1 MTFLRV
7 SSPARAMRQ
16 VLLVTFRLIVLA
28 LWGLLPAVACSA
40 GGPPTGAD
48 SGYVAPIAGVGSNAT
63 EALSA
68 LQAREDAIR
77 QRASKAT
84 GDAELIELDSLS
96 RRIVDDVDRLVASS
110 LQPELER
117 THAQLDVLG
126 AAPVDGAR
134 PETPAVA
141 QQRDALTAQQTRV
154 DAEVRQAQG
163 IKGDLANVDAQ
174 IGRLLHEHL
183 KDQLALRTDSILSAA
198 FWAPMVHPEAADYQS
213 LRAFG
218 KQVET
223 QMQSMWQPGRFLA
236 TTILLLAALA
246 CATVGASLL
255 ERTLGLVCVRR
266 LPEGRLRRSAFA
278 LSTVFATLATTMV
291 AIHLVSVTIGN
302 QQSLSPALQTFT
314 DELVKH
320 TINCAL
326 VLALGRAF
334 LCTRHPTWRL
344 PAIADPVAQALRSFP
359 RTLAALLL
367 FSGAIEQINR
377 AVDTS
382 LQLTIFT
389 RGLVAL
395 IVALT
400 IGASLLHAN
409 RVRTALAAAGNSPEG
424 RSTLAGLIHAAVCA
438 VIVGALAALVCG
450 YISVARFLTYELV
463 WFDIVLCSL
472 YFLVML
478 TRDVCESIFSP
489 AHASGN
495 TIKHLFGIEN
505 THLAQIS
512 TVLAGICRSALIVAA
527 VIALLT
533 GGLGTTP
540 ADLIDSILEVL
551 GGDRLRALN
560 IVPAHIFSALLTSGV
575 GIYLVR
581 SVRKWFD
588 RELLPKTEM
597 SPGMR
602 ASLLTLFANIGYVLV
617 VLQTLSVLG
626 VKWHNLAWIVSA
638 LSVGIGFGLQEIVKN
653 FISGLILLAE
663 RPVKVG
669 DMISIA
675 GIEGDIRRISVRA
688 TQIQLADKSTVI
700 VPNSQLISQNVRNVT
715 MGNTTQGI
723 ASLMLTFALD
733 VDPEQVREI
742 LLDACRD
749 HPSVLAHPAPSVMF
763 SQLTPEG
770 ITLTVTGHVRSPR
783 IAADTKSELLFA
795 MLKRLRAAEI
805 PLSNSRTVLIRAPHG
820 CPPTG
825 PVAASGGPSCSSF
838 SLAGAT
844 GVSANA
850 RNTAG
855 GVEV

>member
-1 MTFLRV
+1 
-7 SSPARAMRQ
+7 MRQ

-28 LWGLLPAVACSA
+28 LWGLVPALAFSA
-40 GGPPTGAD
+40 GNPPGGAD
-48 SGYVAPIAGVGSNAT
+48 GGYASPIAGVGSDAG
-63 EALSA
+63 EALNA
-68 LQAREDAIR
+68 LQAKEDAIR
-77 QRASKAT
+77 QRASTVT

-96 RRIVDDVDRLVASS
+96 RRIVADVDRLVASS

-117 THAQLDVLG
+117 TRAQLDVLG
-126 AAPVDGAR
+126 AAPVAGAR

-141 QQRDALTAQQTRV
+141 QQRDVLTAQQTRL
-154 DAEVRQAQG
+154 DAQVRQAQG
-163 IKGDLANVDAQ
+163 IRGDLANVDAQ
-174 IGRLLHEHL
+174 IARLLREHL

-218 KQVET
+218 MQIEKQT
-223 QMQSMWQPGRFLA
+223 QSMWRPGRILA
-236 TTILLLAALA
+236 TTVLLLAALA

-255 ERTLGLVCVRR
+255 ERTTGWICFRR

-278 LSTVFATLATTMV
+278 ISTVFATLATTMV
-291 AIHLVSVTIGN
+291 AIHLVSVAIGS
-302 QQSLSPALQTFT
+302 QRSLSPALQTFT

-320 TINCAL
+320 IVNCAL

-334 LCTRHPTWRL
+334 LCTAHPSWRL
-344 PAIADPVAQALRSFP
+344 PAIADPVAQALKSFP

-409 RVRTALAAAGNSPEG
+409 RVRTVIAAAGNSPEG
-424 RSTLAGLIHAAVCA
+424 RSALAGLIHAAVC
-438 VIVGALAALVCG
+438 VVVVGALAALVFG

-478 TRDVCESIFSP
+478 TRDVCESLFSP

-495 TIKHLFGIEN
+495 TIKHLFGLKN
-505 THLAQIS
+505 AHLAQIS
-512 TVLAGICRSALIVAA
+512 TMLTGIFRSALIVAA

-560 IVPAHIFSALLTSGV
+560 IVPAHIFSALLTAGV
-575 GIYLVR
+575 GVYLVR
-581 SVRKWFD
+581 SVRRWFD

-617 VLQTLSVLG
+617 VLQSLSVLG
-626 VKWHNLAWIVSA
+626 VRWHNLAWIVSA

-653 FISGLILLAE
+653 FISGIILLAE

-723 ASLMLTFALD
+723 ASLALTFALD
-733 VDPEQVREI
+733 VDPEQVRDI
-742 LLDACRD
+742 LLDAYGD
-749 HPSVLAHPAPSVMF
+749 HPSVLAHPAPTVMF
-763 SQLTPEG
+763 TQLTPEG

-795 MLKRLRAAEI
+795 ILKRLRAADI
-805 PLSNSRTVLIRAPHG
+805 PLSTPRTVLVHAPQG
-820 CPPTG
+820 GLPDG
-825 PVAASGGPSCSSF
+825 LGAASRPG
-838 SLAGAT
+838 AGRSRQGTAT
-844 GVSANA
+844 SAPALSRDRRCVSGN
-850 RNTAG
+850 N
-855 GVEV
+855 EFM

>member
-1 MTFLRV
+1 
-7 SSPARAMRQ
+7 MRQ
-16 VLLVTFRLIVLA
+16 VLLVTFRVIVLA
-28 LWGLLPAVACSA
+28 LWALVPAVACSA
-40 GGPPTGAD
+40 GGPSAGAD
-48 SGYVAPIAGVGSNAT
+48 RGYVAPIAGVGSEPA
-63 EALSA
+63 EALNA
-68 LQAREDAIR
+68 LQAREDALR
-77 QRASKAT
+77 QRASRAT
-84 GDAELIELDSLS
+84 GDAELIKLDSLS
-96 RRIVDDVDRLVASS
+96 RRIVDDVDKLVETS

-117 THAQLDVLG
+117 THAQLDLLG
-126 AAPVDGAR
+126 AAPVAGAM

-141 QQRDALTAQQTRV
+141 QQRDVLTAQQARLG
-154 DAEVRQAQG
+154 AQLRQARS

-183 KDQLALRTDSILSAA
+183 KKDQLALRTDSILSTA
-198 FWAPMVHPEAADYQS
+198 FWTPMVHPEAADYQS
-213 LRAFG
+213 LRALG
-218 KQVET
+218 KQVEK
-223 QMQSMWQPGRFLA
+223 QMQSMWQPGRVLA
-236 TTILLLAALA
+236 TTILLLAAVA

-255 ERTLGLVCVRR
+255 ERTLGWVCVRR

-278 LSTVFATLATTMV
+278 ISTVLATLATTVV
-291 AIHLVSVTIGN
+291 AIHLVGVAIGGR
-302 QQSLSPALQTFT
+302 QSLSPALQTFT

-320 TINCAL
+320 IVNCAL
-326 VLALGRAF
+326 ILALGRAF
-334 LCTRHPTWRL
+334 LCTEHPTWRL

-382 LQLTIFT
+382 LQITIFT

-395 IVALT
+395 IVALA

-424 RSTLAGLIHAAVCA
+424 RSTVAGLIHAAVC
-438 VIVGALAALVCG
+438 VVVVGALAALVFG

-463 WFDIVLCSL
+463 WFYIVLCSL

-478 TRDVCESIFSP
+478 TRDLCESIFLP
-489 AHASGN
+489 THASGN
-495 TIKHLFGIEN
+495 TIKHLFGLEDA
-505 THLAQIS
+505 HLAQIS
-512 TVLAGICRSALIVAA
+512 TVLTGVFRSTLIVAA
-527 VIALLT
+527 VVALLT

-560 IVPAHIFSALLTSGV
+560 IVPAHIFSAVLTAGV

-581 SVRKWFD
+581 SVRKWLD

-617 VLQTLSVLG
+617 ILQSLSVLG
-626 VKWHNLAWIVSA
+626 VRWHNLAWIVSA

-723 ASLMLTFALD
+723 ASLVLTFALD
-733 VDPEQVREI
+733 VDPEQVRDI
-742 LLDACRD
+742 LLDAYRD

-783 IAADTKSELLFA
+783 VAADTKSELLFA
-795 MLKRLRAAEI
+795 ILKRLRGADI
-805 PLSNSRTVLIRAPHG
+805 PLSNPRTVLIHAPRG
-820 CPPTG
+820 CLPNG
-825 PVAASGGPSCSSF
+825 LGAAAGGPHHSS
-838 SLAGAT
+838 SSSAGT
-844 GVSANA
+844 TSVSANTRKIA
-850 RNTAG
+850 SS
-855 GVEV
+855 VEA

>member
-1 MTFLRV
+1 
-7 SSPARAMRQ
+7 MRQ

-28 LWGLLPAVACSA
+28 LWGLVPAVAYSA
-40 GGPPTGAD
+40 GNPPAGVD
-48 SGYVAPIAGVGSNAT
+48 GGYASRIAGVGSDAG
-63 EALSA
+63 EALNA

-77 QRASKAT
+77 QRASTAT

-96 RRIVDDVDRLVASS
+96 RRIVDDVDRLVATS

-126 AAPVDGAR
+126 AAPVAGAR

-141 QQRDALTAQQTRV
+141 QQRDVLTAQQTRL
-154 DAEVRQAQG
+154 DAQVRQAQG

-198 FWAPMVHPEAADYQS
+198 FWAPMVHPEAADYQN

-218 KQVET
+218 MQVEK
-223 QMQSMWQPGRFLA
+223 QMQSMWRPGRFLA
-236 TTILLLAALA
+236 TTVLLLAALA

-255 ERTLGLVCVRR
+255 ERTTGWVCIRR

-278 LSTVFATLATTMV
+278 ISTVFATLATTMV
-291 AIHLVSVTIGN
+291 AIHLVSVATGS
-302 QQSLSPALQTFT
+302 QHGLSPALQTFT

-320 TINCAL
+320 IVNCAL

-334 LCTRHPTWRL
+334 LCTEHPTWRL
-344 PAIADPVAQALRSFP
+344 PAIADPVAQALKSFP

-395 IVALT
+395 IVALA

-424 RSTLAGLIHAAVCA
+424 RSTLAGLIHAAVC
-438 VIVGALAALVCG
+438 VVVVGALAALVLG

-478 TRDVCESIFSP
+478 TRDVCESLFSP
-489 AHASGN
+489 AYAGGN
-495 TIKHLFGIEN
+495 TIKHLFGLEN
-505 THLAQIS
+505 AHLAQIS
-512 TVLAGICRSALIVAA
+512 TMLTGIFRSALIVAA

-540 ADLIDSILEVL
+540 ADLISSILEVL

-560 IVPAHIFSALLTSGV
+560 IVPAHIFSALLTAGV

-617 VLQTLSVLG
+617 VLQSLSVLG
-626 VKWHNLAWIVSA
+626 VRWHNLAWIVSA

-723 ASLMLTFALD
+723 ASLVLTFALD
-733 VDPEQVREI
+733 VDPEQVRDI
-742 LLDACRD
+742 LLDAYRD

-795 MLKRLRAAEI
+795 ILKRLRAADI
-805 PLSNSRTVLIRAPHG
+805 PLSTPRTVLVHAPQG
-820 CPPTG
+820 GLPNG
-825 PVAASGGPSCSSF
+825 LGAASGGPPRRSL

-844 GVSANA
+844 SVSANA
-850 RNTAG
+850 RDTAG
-855 GVEV
+855 GVEA

>member
-1 MTFLRV
+1 
-7 SSPARAMRQ
+7 MRQ
-16 VLLVTFRLIVLA
+16 VLLITFRLIVLA
-28 LWGLLPAVACSA
+28 LSGLVPAFACAA
-40 GGPPTGAD
+40 GTPPLAPD
-48 SGYVAPIAGVGSNAT
+48 SGYFVPIAGVGSDAVETLN
-63 EALSA
+63 A
-68 LQAREDAIR
+68 LQAKEDAIR
-77 QRASKAT
+77 QRASTAT
-84 GDAELIELDSLS
+84 SDAELIELDSLS
-96 RRIVDDVDRLVASS
+96 RRIVDDVDRLVATS
-110 LQPELER
+110 LEPELER

-126 AAPVDGAR
+126 AAPVAGASS
-134 PETPAVA
+134 ETPAVT
-141 QQRDALTAQQTRV
+141 QQRNALTTQKARLDAQVGQ
-154 DAEVRQAQG
+154 AEG
-163 IKGDLANVDAQ
+163 IKGNLVNVDAQ
-174 IGRLLHEHL
+174 IARLLHEHL
-183 KDQLALRTDSILSAA
+183 KNQLALRTGSILSAA
-198 FWAPMVHPEAADYQS
+198 FWAPVVHPDAADYQS

-218 KQVET
+218 EQVEK
-223 QMQSMWQPGRFLA
+223 QMQSMWQPGRRI
-236 TTILLLAALA
+236 TTTLLLLIALA
-246 CATVGASLL
+246 CATVGVRVL
-255 ERTLGLVCVRR
+255 ERTAGSVCLRR

-278 LSTVFATLATTMV
+278 ISTVFATLAATMV
-291 AIHLVSVTIGN
+291 AVHLAGLAIAS

-320 TINCAL
+320 IVNCAL

-334 LCTRHPTWRL
+334 LCTKHPTWRL
-344 PAIADPVAQALRSFP
+344 PAIADPVAHALRSFP

-424 RSTLAGLIHAAVCA
+424 RSTLAGLIHAAVC
-438 VIVGALAALVCG
+438 VVVVGALAALLCG

-478 TRDVCESIFSP
+478 TRDLCESVFSP
-489 AHASGN
+489 AHSSGN
-495 TIKHLFGIEN
+495 TIKHLFGLEN
-505 THLAQIS
+505 AHLAQIA
-512 TVLAGICRSALIVAA
+512 TVLSGVCRSALIVAA
-527 VIALLT
+527 VVALLT

-540 ADLIDSILEVL
+540 ADLIDSIFEVL
-551 GGDRLRALN
+551 GGDWLRALN
-560 IVPAHIFSALLTSGV
+560 IVPAHILSAILTSGV
-575 GIYLVR
+575 GLYLVR

-626 VKWHNLAWIVSA
+626 VRWHNLAWIVSA

-715 MGNTTQGI
+715 MGNTTQGVT
-723 ASLMLTFALD
+723 SLVLTFALD
-733 VDPEQVREI
+733 VDPERVREI
-742 LLDACRD
+742 LLDAYRV
-749 HPSVLAHPAPSVMF
+749 HPSVLQHPSPSVMF
-763 SQLTPEG
+763 SQLTPDG
-770 ITLTVTGHVRSPR
+770 ITLTATGHVRSPR
-783 IAADTKSELLFA
+783 IAADTRSELLFA
-795 MLKRLRAAEI
+795 ILKRLRAADI
-805 PLSNSRTVLIRAPHG
+805 PLSNPRTVLVHGPLGCAPDGHG
-820 CPPTG
+820 
-825 PVAASGGPSCSSF
+825 AASGGPPRSSF
-838 SLAGAT
+838 SLAAT
-844 GVSANA
+844 TSVSANA

-855 GVEV
+855 SVEV

>member
-1 MTFLRV
+1 
-7 SSPARAMRQ
+7 MRQ

-28 LWGLLPAVACSA
+28 LWGLVPAVAYSA
-40 GGPPTGAD
+40 GNPPAGAD
-48 SGYVAPIAGVGSNAT
+48 GGYASRIAGVGSDAG
-63 EALSA
+63 EALNA

-77 QRASKAT
+77 QRASTAT

-96 RRIVDDVDRLVASS
+96 RRIVDDVDRLVATS

-126 AAPVDGAR
+126 AAPVAGAR

-141 QQRDALTAQQTRV
+141 QQRDVLTAQQTRL
-154 DAEVRQAQG
+154 DAQVRQAQG

-198 FWAPMVHPEAADYQS
+198 FWAPMVHPEAADYQN

-218 KQVET
+218 MQVEK
-223 QMQSMWQPGRFLA
+223 QMQSMWRPGRFLA
-236 TTILLLAALA
+236 TTVLLLAALA

-255 ERTLGLVCVRR
+255 ERTTGWVCIRR

-278 LSTVFATLATTMV
+278 ISTVFATLATTMV
-291 AIHLVSVTIGN
+291 AIHLVSVATGS
-302 QQSLSPALQTFT
+302 QHGLSPALQTFT

-320 TINCAL
+320 IVNCAL

-334 LCTRHPTWRL
+334 LCTEHPTWRL

-395 IVALT
+395 IVALA

-424 RSTLAGLIHAAVCA
+424 RSTLAGLIHAAVC
-438 VIVGALAALVCG
+438 VVVVGALAALVFG

-478 TRDVCESIFSP
+478 TRDVCESLFSP

-495 TIKHLFGIEN
+495 TIKHLFGLGN
-505 THLAQIS
+505 AHLAQIS
-512 TVLAGICRSALIVAA
+512 TMLTGIFRSALIVAA

-540 ADLIDSILEVL
+540 ADLISSILEVL

-560 IVPAHIFSALLTSGV
+560 IVPAHIFSALLTAGV

-617 VLQTLSVLG
+617 VLQSLSVLG
-626 VKWHNLAWIVSA
+626 VRWHNLAWIVSA

-723 ASLMLTFALD
+723 ASLVLTFALD
-733 VDPEQVREI
+733 VDPEQVRDI
-742 LLDACRD
+742 LLDAYRD

-795 MLKRLRAAEI
+795 ILKRLRAADI
-805 PLSNSRTVLIRAPHG
+805 PLSTPRTVLVHAPQG
-820 CPPTG
+820 GLPNG
-825 PVAASGGPSCSSF
+825 LGAASGGPPRRSL

-844 GVSANA
+844 SVSANA
-850 RNTAG
+850 RDTAG
-855 GVEV
+855 GVEA

>member
-1 MTFLRV
+1 
-7 SSPARAMRQ
+7 MRQ

-28 LWGLLPAVACSA
+28 LAGLLPAVACSA
-40 GGPPTGAD
+40 GTLPPGTD
-48 SGYVAPIAGVGSNAT
+48 SGYFPPIAGVGSDAA
-63 EALSA
+63 EALNA

-77 QRASKAT
+77 QRASTAT

-96 RRIVDDVDRLVASS
+96 RRIVDDVDRLVATS

-126 AAPVDGAR
+126 AAPAAGAR

-141 QQRDALTAQQTRV
+141 RQRDALTAQQTRL
-154 DAEVRQAQG
+154 DAQVRQAQG

-183 KDQLALRTDSILSAA
+183 KDQLVLRTDSILSAA
-198 FWAPMVHPEAADYQS
+198 FWSPMVHPEAADYQS

-218 KQVET
+218 QQVEK

-255 ERTLGLVCVRR
+255 ERTLGLVCIRR

-278 LSTVFATLATTMV
+278 ISTVFATLATTMV
-291 AIHLVSVTIGN
+291 AIHLVSVAIVN

-320 TINCAL
+320 IVNCAL

-334 LCTRHPTWRL
+334 LCTGHPSWRL

-409 RVRTALAAAGNSPEG
+409 RVRTALAAAGKSPEG
-424 RSTLAGLIHAAVCA
+424 RSTLAGLIHAAVC
-438 VIVGALAALVCG
+438 VVVVGALAALVCG

-472 YFLVML
+472 YFLVIV
-478 TRDVCESIFSP
+478 TRDVCESSFSP

-495 TIKHLFGIEN
+495 TIKHLFGLEN

-512 TVLAGICRSALIVAA
+512 TALTGICRSALIVAA

-617 VLQTLSVLG
+617 VLQSLSVLG
-626 VKWHNLAWIVSA
+626 VRWHNLAWIVSA

-723 ASLMLTFALD
+723 ASLVLTFALD
-733 VDPEQVREI
+733 VDPEQVRDI
-742 LLDACRD
+742 LLDAYRD

-795 MLKRLRAAEI
+795 ILKRLRAADI
-805 PLSNSRTVLIRAPHG
+805 PLSNPRTVLVHAPHG
-820 CPPTG
+820 CLPNG
-825 PVAASGGPSCSSF
+825 LGAASGGQRRSSF

-844 GVSANA
+844 SVSANA

>member
-1 MTFLRV
+1 
-7 SSPARAMRQ
+7 MRQ

-28 LWGLLPAVACSA
+28 LWGLVPAVACSA
-40 GGPPTGAD
+40 GNPPAGAD
-48 SGYVAPIAGVGSNAT
+48 GGYASRIAGVGSDAG
-63 EALSA
+63 EALNA

-77 QRASKAT
+77 QRASTAT

-96 RRIVDDVDRLVASS
+96 RRIVDDVDRLVATS

-126 AAPVDGAR
+126 AAPVAGAR

-141 QQRDALTAQQTRV
+141 QQRDVLTAQQMRL
-154 DAEVRQAQG
+154 DAQVRQAQG
-163 IKGDLANVDAQ
+163 IKSDLANVDAQ

-198 FWAPMVHPEAADYQS
+198 FWAPMVHPEAADYQN

-218 KQVET
+218 RQVEK

-255 ERTLGLVCVRR
+255 ERTTGWVCVRR

-278 LSTVFATLATTMV
+278 ISMVFATLATTMV
-291 AIHLVSVTIGN
+291 AIHLVSVAIGS
-302 QQSLSPALQTFT
+302 QRSLSPALQTFT

-320 TINCAL
+320 IVNCAL

-334 LCTRHPTWRL
+334 LCTEHPTWRL
-344 PAIADPVAQALRSFP
+344 PAIADPVAQALKSFP

-400 IGASLLHAN
+400 IGASLIHAN

-424 RSTLAGLIHAAVCA
+424 RSTLAGLIHAAVC
-438 VIVGALAALVCG
+438 VVVVGALAALVFG

-478 TRDVCESIFSP
+478 TRDVCESLFSP

-495 TIKHLFGIEN
+495 TIKHLFGLEN
-505 THLAQIS
+505 AHLAQIS
-512 TVLAGICRSALIVAA
+512 TMLTGIFRSALIVAA

-560 IVPAHIFSALLTSGV
+560 IVPAHIFSALLTAGV

-617 VLQTLSVLG
+617 VLQSLSVLG
-626 VKWHNLAWIVSA
+626 VRWHNLAWIVSA

-723 ASLMLTFALD
+723 ASLVLTFALD
-733 VDPEQVREI
+733 VDPEQVRDI
-742 LLDACRD
+742 LLDAYRD

-763 SQLTPEG
+763 SQLAPEG

-795 MLKRLRAAEI
+795 ILKRLRAADI
-805 PLSNSRTVLIRAPHG
+805 PLSNPRTVLVHAPQG
-820 CPPTG
+820 GLPNG
-825 PVAASGGPSCSSF
+825 LGAASGGPPRRSL

-844 GVSANA
+844 SVSANA
-850 RNTAG
+850 RDTAG
-855 GVEV
+855 GVEA

>member
-1 MTFLRV
+1 
-7 SSPARAMRQ
+7 MRQ

-28 LWGLLPAVACSA
+28 LTGLLPTLACSTA
-40 GGPPTGAD
+40 TSPTGAD
-48 SGYVAPIAGVGSNAT
+48 GGYFLPVAGAGSDAA
-63 EALSA
+63 EALNA

-77 QRASKAT
+77 QRASTAT
-84 GDAELIELDSLS
+84 GDAELIELGSLS
-96 RRIVDDVDRLVASS
+96 RRIAYDVDRLLAAS
-110 LQPELER
+110 LQPELGK
-117 THAQLDVLG
+117 TQAQLDVLG
-126 AAPVDGAR
+126 AAPVAG
-134 PETPAVA
+134 PSSETPAVA
-141 QQRDALTAQQTRV
+141 RQRDALTAQQARL
-154 DAEVRQAQG
+154 DAEVSQAEG
-163 IKGDLANVDAQ
+163 IKGELVNFDAQ
-174 IGRLLHEHL
+174 IARLLHAHL

-198 FWAPMVHPEAADYQS
+198 FWAPMVHPEAADYKN

-218 KQVET
+218 EQVEK
-223 QMQSMWQPGRFLA
+223 QMQSMWQPGRRI
-236 TTILLLAALA
+236 TTTLLLLIALA
-246 CATVGASLL
+246 CATVGALIL
-255 ERTLGLVCVRR
+255 ERMAGSVCLRR

-278 LSTVFATLATTMV
+278 ISTVFATLATTMV
-291 AIHLVSVTIGN
+291 AIHLVSLAIVN

-320 TINCAL
+320 IVNCAL

-334 LCTRHPTWRL
+334 LCTEHPTWRL
-344 PAIADPVAQALRSFP
+344 PAIADPVAHALRSFP

-377 AVDTS
+377 AVYTS

-400 IGASLLHAN
+400 IGASLIHAN

-424 RSTLAGLIHAAVCA
+424 RSTLAGLIHAAVC
-438 VIVGALAALVCG
+438 VVVVGALAALLCG

-478 TRDVCESIFSP
+478 TRDMCESVFSP

-495 TIKHLFGIEN
+495 TIKHLFGLQN
-505 THLAQIS
+505 AHLAQIS
-512 TVLAGICRSALIVAA
+512 TLITGVCRSALIVAA

-575 GIYLVR
+575 GLYLVR

-588 RELLPKTEM
+588 RELLPKTDM

-602 ASLLTLFANIGYVLV
+602 ASLLTLFANIGYALV

-626 VKWHNLAWIVSA
+626 VRWHNLAWIVSA

-715 MGNTTQGI
+715 MGNSTQGI
-723 ASLMLTFALD
+723 ASLVLTFSLD
-733 VDPEQVREI
+733 VDPERVRDI
-742 LLDACRD
+742 LLDAFSD
-749 HPSVLAHPAPSVMF
+749 HLSVLAHPAPSVMF
-763 SQLTPEG
+763 SQLTPDG

-783 IAADTKSELLFA
+783 IAADTRSELLFDI
-795 MLKRLRAAEI
+795 LKRLRAAEI
-805 PLSNSRTVLIRAPHG
+805 PLSNPRTVLIHAPHG
-820 CPPTG
+820 SLPNAQG
-825 PVAASGGPSCSSF
+825 AVSGGPPRSGFSF
-838 SLAGAT
+838 AGAT
-844 GVSANA
+844 SVSENA

-855 GVEV
+855 SVEV

>member
-1 MTFLRV
+1 
-7 SSPARAMRQ
+7 MRQ

-28 LWGLLPAVACSA
+28 LWGLVPAVAYSA
-40 GGPPTGAD
+40 GNPPAGVD
-48 SGYVAPIAGVGSNAT
+48 GGYASRIAGVGSDAG
-63 EALSA
+63 EALNA

-77 QRASKAT
+77 QRASTAT

-96 RRIVDDVDRLVASS
+96 RRIVDDVDRLVATS

-126 AAPVDGAR
+126 AAPVAGAR

-141 QQRDALTAQQTRV
+141 QQRDVLTAQQTRL
-154 DAEVRQAQG
+154 DAQVRQAQG

-174 IGRLLHEHL
+174 IGLLLHEHL

-198 FWAPMVHPEAADYQS
+198 FWAPMVHPEAADYQN

-218 KQVET
+218 MQVEK
-223 QMQSMWQPGRFLA
+223 QMQSMWRPGRFLA
-236 TTILLLAALA
+236 TTVLLLAALA

-255 ERTLGLVCVRR
+255 ERTTGWVCIRR

-278 LSTVFATLATTMV
+278 ISTVFATLATTMV
-291 AIHLVSVTIGN
+291 AIHLVSVATGS
-302 QQSLSPALQTFT
+302 QHGLSPALQTFT

-320 TINCAL
+320 IVNCAL

-334 LCTRHPTWRL
+334 LCTEHPTWRL
-344 PAIADPVAQALRSFP
+344 PAIADPVAQALKSFP

-395 IVALT
+395 MVALA

-424 RSTLAGLIHAAVCA
+424 RSTLAGLIHAAVC
-438 VIVGALAALVCG
+438 VVVVGALAALVLG

-478 TRDVCESIFSP
+478 TRDVCESLFSP
-489 AHASGN
+489 AYAGGN
-495 TIKHLFGIEN
+495 TIKHLFGLEN
-505 THLAQIS
+505 AHLAQIS
-512 TVLAGICRSALIVAA
+512 TMLTGIFRSALIVAA

-540 ADLIDSILEVL
+540 ADLISSILEVL

-560 IVPAHIFSALLTSGV
+560 IVPAHIFSALLTAGV

-617 VLQTLSVLG
+617 VLQSLSVLG
-626 VKWHNLAWIVSA
+626 VRWHNLAWIVSA

-723 ASLMLTFALD
+723 ASLVLTFALD
-733 VDPEQVREI
+733 VDPEQVRDI
-742 LLDACRD
+742 LLDAYRD

-795 MLKRLRAAEI
+795 ILKRLRAADI
-805 PLSNSRTVLIRAPHG
+805 PLSTPRTVLVHAPQG
-820 CPPTG
+820 GLPNG
-825 PVAASGGPSCSSF
+825 LGAASGGPPRRSL

-844 GVSANA
+844 SVSANA
-850 RNTAG
+850 RDTAG
-855 GVEV
+855 GVEA

>member
-1 MTFLRV
+1 
-7 SSPARAMRQ
+7 MRQ
-16 VLLVTFRLIVLA
+16 VLLVTFRLIVLTLWA
-28 LWGLLPAVACSA
+28 LVPAVACSA
-40 GGPPTGAD
+40 GGPSDGAD
-48 SGYVAPIAGVGSNAT
+48 RGYVAPIAGVGSEAA
-63 EALSA
+63 EALNA
-68 LQAREDAIR
+68 LQAREEAVR
-77 QRASKAT
+77 QRASRAT
-84 GDAELIELDSLS
+84 GDAELIKLDLLS
-96 RRIVDDVDRLVASS
+96 RRMVDDVDTLVATS

-117 THAQLDVLG
+117 THAQLDLLG
-126 AAPVDGAR
+126 AAPIAGAR

-141 QQRDALTAQQTRV
+141 QQRDALTAQQARLG
-154 DAEVRQAQG
+154 AQLRQARS
-163 IKGDLANVDAQ
+163 IKGDLVNVDAQ

-183 KDQLALRTDSILSAA
+183 KDQLALRTDSILSTA
-198 FWAPMVHPEAADYQS
+198 FWVPMVHPEAADYQS

-218 KQVET
+218 KQVEK

-236 TTILLLAALA
+236 TTILLLAAVA
-246 CATVGASLL
+246 CATVGAGLL
-255 ERTLGLVCVRR
+255 ERTLGWVCVRR

-278 LSTVFATLATTMV
+278 ISTVLATLATTVV
-291 AIHLVSVTIGN
+291 AIHLVGVAIGGR
-302 QQSLSPALQTFT
+302 QSLSPALQTFT

-320 TINCAL
+320 IVNCAL
-326 VLALGRAF
+326 ILALGRAF
-334 LCTRHPTWRL
+334 LCTEHPTWRL

-382 LQLTIFT
+382 LQITIFT

-395 IVALT
+395 IVALA

-409 RVRTALAAAGNSPEG
+409 RVRTAPAAAGNSPEG
-424 RSTLAGLIHAAVCA
+424 RSTVAGLIHAAVC
-438 VIVGALAALVCG
+438 VVVVGALAALVFG

-463 WFDIVLCSL
+463 WFYIVLCSL

-489 AHASGN
+489 THASGN
-495 TIKHLFGIEN
+495 AIKHLFGLEN
-505 THLAQIS
+505 AHLAQIS
-512 TVLAGICRSALIVAA
+512 TVLSGVLRSALIVAA
-527 VIALLT
+527 VVALLT

-560 IVPAHIFSALLTSGV
+560 IVPAHIFSAVLTAGV

-581 SVRKWFD
+581 SVRKWLD

-617 VLQTLSVLG
+617 ILQSLSVLG
-626 VKWHNLAWIVSA
+626 VRWHNLAWIVSA

-723 ASLMLTFALD
+723 ACLVLTFALD
-733 VDPEQVREI
+733 VDPEQVRDI
-742 LLDACRD
+742 LLDAYRD

-763 SQLTPEG
+763 SQLTAEG
-770 ITLTVTGHVRSPR
+770 ITLTVMGHVRSPR

-795 MLKRLRAAEI
+795 ILKRLRGADI
-805 PLSNSRTVLIRAPHG
+805 PLSNPRTVLIHAPRG
-820 CPPTG
+820 CLPNG
-825 PVAASGGPSCSSF
+825 LGAAAGGPHHSS
-838 SLAGAT
+838 SSSAGT
-844 GVSANA
+844 TSVSANT
-850 RNTAG
+850 RNIASS
-855 GVEV
+855 VEA